1 MKLSPAPPTYNHE
14 EAQLMRKA
22 LESADM
28 LNFKKAQ
35 DIRLQRGERLIM
47 PSPDGTLWIVSVSN
61 AGAMVV
67 TAL

>member
-1 MKLSPAPPTYNHE
+1 
-14 EAQLMRKA
+14 
-22 LESADM
+22 M

>member
-1 MKLSPAPPTYNHE
+1 MNLSPAPEKYDRAE
-14 EAQLMRKA
+14 EQQMRKA
-22 LESADM
+22 LETADG

-47 PSPDGTLWIVSVSN
+47 PSPDGALWVVSVSN